1 METLTQIIFVLAI
14 VQYSLQA
21 ALSGRLLKRSVYALA
36 AALWAMGIYPWVIRM
51 PMTYLG
57 AHLALPQWVGD
68 AVLIVTVEAIAAIL
82 LQLGASG
89 DKPTKARRVCRFFNA
104 LPGPV
109 FFCAVGYF
117 ESRYF
122 GFRAGGHSFL
132 LTAVEFALLTGVA
145 VLGLGSLLQVAVR
158 ENVYK
163 RELRLLLCMLSLGA
177 GLLAYAALFPMPV
190 SAPRAPMAWDALAA
204 LLAGA
209 GLLFACGRYAAVFAP
224 LKRLF
229 VKH

>member
-1 METLTQIIFVLAI
+1 METLTQIILVLAI

-21 ALSGRLLKRSVYALA
+21 ALSGRLLKRSAYALA
-36 AALWAMGIYPWVIRM
+36 AALWAMGIYPWVIRL

-57 AHLALPQWVGD
+57 AHLAMPPWVGD
-68 AVLIVTVEAIAAIL
+68 AVLMVTIEAVAAIL

-89 DKPTKARRVCRFFNA
+89 DRPTTARRVCRCLNA

-109 FFCAVGYF
+109 FLCAVAYF

-122 GFRAGGHSFL
+122 GLRAGGHSFGW
-132 LTAVEFALLTGVA
+132 TAAGFALLTGVC
-145 VLGLGSLLQVAVR
+145 VLGLGRLWQVAVR

-163 RELRLLLCMLSLGA
+163 RELRILLYLLMLGT
-177 GLLAYAALFPMPV
+177 GLLAYAALFPMPA

-204 LLAGA
+204 LLVGA
-209 GLLFACGRYAAVFAP
+209 GLLFAGGRYAALFAP

>member
-21 ALSGRLLKRSVYALA
+21 ALSGRLLKRSAYALA
-36 AALWAMGIYPWVIRM
+36 ASLWAMGIYPWIIRL

-57 AHLALPQWVGD
+57 AHLSMPQWVGD
-68 AVLIVTVEAIAAIL
+68 AVLLVTVEAIAAIL

-89 DKPTKARRVCRFFNA
+89 DKPTKARRVCRFLNA
-104 LPGPV
+104 VPGPV
-109 FFCAVGYF
+109 FFCAVAYF

-122 GFRAGGHSFL
+122 GLRAGGRSFM
-132 LTAVEFALLTGVA
+132 LTAVEFSLLTGGVVL
-145 VLGLGSLLQVAVR
+145 VLGRLLQMAMR

-163 RELRLLLCMLSLGA
+163 RELRILLYLFMLGA

-204 LLAGA
+204 LCLGA
-209 GLLFACGRYAAVFAP
+209 GLLFVAGRYAAVFTS
-224 LKRLF
+224 LKRRF